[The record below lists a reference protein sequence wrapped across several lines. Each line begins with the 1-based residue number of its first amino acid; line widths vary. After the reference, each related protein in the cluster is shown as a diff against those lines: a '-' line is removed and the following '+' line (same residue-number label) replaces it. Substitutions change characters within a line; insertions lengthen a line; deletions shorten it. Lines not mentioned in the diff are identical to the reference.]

1 MHTAIAILIANLPQ
15 RWWSVFDD
23 RFAVSRHA
31 WMAGVLTMIAGTLLG
46 VHGFLVYVGIAADGL
61 NIGLLRAQ
69 SDLVQLQG
77 PLLLALPAFLF
88 ASPVGL
94 LSLYL
99 SISGLVRFAAAF
111 IIDDPHGDWVLTGI
125 DSLARRAHRRT
136 SDWDARRTRE
146 RREGVQIPDRLLTGA
161 LLDRPD
167 IQLAVIASRRK
178 DWPRGAYLVTPAGIA
193 YRVGDAFDLETR
205 HGLRTVYPLTEL
217 TTGEAIR
224 HAIPYE
230 LPAEWR
236 QPVR

>member
-1 MHTAIAILIANLPQ
+1 MHTAIAILIANLPR

-23 RFAVSRHA
+23 RFAVRHRA
-31 WMAGVLTMIAGTLLG
+31 WMAGVLTMIVGTLLG
-46 VHGFLVYVGIAADGL
+46 VHGFLAYVGSAADGL
-61 NIGLLRAQ
+61 NTGLLRAQ

-88 ASPVGL
+88 TSPVGL

-111 IIDDPHGDWVLTGI
+111 ITDDPHGDWVLTGL
-125 DSLARRAHRRT
+125 DSLARRTHR
-136 SDWDARRTRE
+136 SASVWNARRTRE
-146 RREGVQIPDRLLTGA
+146 HREGVQIPDRLVTGV

-167 IQLAVIASRRK
+167 IQLAVIASRRR
-178 DWPRGAYLVTPAGIA
+178 DWPRGAYLVTPGGVA

-217 TTGEAIR
+217 TTADAIR